1 MSFEICKAGVYGFK
15 NEKGRRMPDYIIK
28 NNYDG
33 RFLEW
38 WDINRTGISE
48 VDENIGC
55 DGSVVVHKQSHAEKI
70 IERLIL

>member
-1 MSFEICKAGVYGFK
+1 MSFQVCTAKIYSFK
-15 NEKGRRMPDYIIK
+15 NEKGRTITDYIIK

-38 WDINRTGISE
+38 LDISPTGIKE

-55 DGSVVVHKQSHAEKI
+55 DGSVVVHKRSHATKI
-70 IERLIL
+70 IEKMEL